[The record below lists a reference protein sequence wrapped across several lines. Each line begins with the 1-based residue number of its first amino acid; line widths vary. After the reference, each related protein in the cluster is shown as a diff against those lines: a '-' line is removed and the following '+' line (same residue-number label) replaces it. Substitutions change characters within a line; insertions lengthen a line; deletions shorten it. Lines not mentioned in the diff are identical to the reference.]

1 MNPSSGIVAII
12 GRPNVGKST
21 LFNRLVE
28 QRQAIVDNVPG
39 ITRDRL
45 YGSCEWNGR
54 RFTVIDTGG
63 YVPESEDLFEA
74 AIREQVEIALD
85 QADVILFVTDVTE
98 GIHVTEHAIADVVR
112 RHGKSRVLLV
122 ANKTDTYE
130 RAAQAAE
137 FYGLGL
143 GQLFTIS
150 AINGSGT
157 GDLLD
162 AVVEALPPPDPD
174 ARDLEAIPK
183 LAIVG
188 RPNVG
193 KSSLVNALL
202 GQEAHIVT
210 PIAGTTRDSLMTRYT
225 AFGFDYFLVDTAGL
239 RKKAKIN
246 NNIEFYS
253 TLRTLRAI
261 EACDLAIL
269 LVDATVGM
277 EGQDLAIL
285 RTITQQRK
293 GLIIAANKWDLVD
306 KSIVGA
312 DRILQQAIEQRIAP
326 LSHIPILLI
335 SATEKTRIHKLMET
349 VRQVVDVRSRHI
361 PTRELN
367 EKLLPIIEQTPP
379 QTSRGRRIRIK
390 HITQVQGRVPSFVF
404 FTNHPDGIA
413 EHYRRFLTNVLRREY
428 GFVGWPISLFFRQS

>member
-1 MNPSSGIVAII
+1 MNPSNGIVAII

-28 QRQAIVDNVPG
+28 QRQAIVDNAPG

-45 YGSCEWNGR
+45 YGVCEWNGR
-54 RFTVIDTGG
+54 RFSVIDTGG
-63 YVPESEDLFEA
+63 YVPESDDLFEA

-85 QADVILFVTDVTE
+85 QADVVLFVTDITE
-98 GIHVTEHAIADVVR
+98 GIHHSEETIADVVR
-112 RHGKSRVLLV
+112 RHGKSQVIVV
-122 ANKTDTYE
+122 ANKTDTYD
-130 RAAQAAE
+130 RAPLAAE
-137 FYGLGL
+137 FYKLGL
-143 GQLFTIS
+143 ENLHTIS
-150 AINGSGT
+150 AISGSGT

-162 AVVEALPPPDPD
+162 AVVQALPPPDP
-174 ARDLEAIPK
+174 AAENLEAIPK

-202 GQEAHIVT
+202 GHNAHIVT
-210 PIAGTTRDSLMTRYT
+210 PIAGTTRDSLMTRYK
-225 AFGFDYFLVDTAGL
+225 AFGFDYFLLDTAGL

-246 NNIEFYS
+246 DNVEFYS

-261 EACDLAIL
+261 DTCDLAVLMI
-269 LVDATVGM
+269 DATVGI

-285 RTITQQRK
+285 RTIAQQRK

-312 DRILQQAIEQRIAP
+312 DRILYQAIEQRIAP
-326 LSHIPILLI
+326 LSHVPILLI
-335 SATEKTRIHKLMET
+335 SATEKIRIHKLMET
-349 VRQVVDVRSRHI
+349 VRQVVEARNRHI
-361 PTRELN
+361 STRELN
-367 EKLLPIIEQTPP
+367 ETLMPLIEQTPP

-390 HITQVQGRVPSFVF
+390 HITQVKGRVPSFVF
-404 FTNHPDGIA
+404 FTNHPDGIT
-413 EHYRRFLTNVLRREY
+413 ENYRRFLTNLLRREY
-428 GFVGWPISLFFRQS
+428 GFEGWPISLFFRES